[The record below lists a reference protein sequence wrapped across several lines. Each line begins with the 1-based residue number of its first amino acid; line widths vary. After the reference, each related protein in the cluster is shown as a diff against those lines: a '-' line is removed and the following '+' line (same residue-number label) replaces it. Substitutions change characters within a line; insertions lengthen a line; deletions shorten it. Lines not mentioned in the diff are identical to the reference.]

1 MDGGEACRG
10 ETGGPQNTKCG
21 RGGGSPQRSR
31 WTWRDGTSG
40 IDRNRC
46 HCGPANLALASDAC
60 ARVRAARVC
69 ACAPWA
75 TPTLSSSRR
84 GRGPASSRGLA
95 AGGVSN
101 FNNFQGGASSSR
113 VEEPR
118 GRPHSKGM
126 PPRRSRHAAA
136 GVALL
141 RRALRDAPAC
151 SLPALRLCL
160 SISTSLLTRSFRFSL
175 VPLRLPT
182 VDSQTG

>member
-10 ETGGPQNTKCG
+10 ETGGPQNTKCS

-84 GRGPASSRGLA
+84 GRGPPASSRGLA

-101 FNNFQGGASSSR
+101 FNNFQGGGLLQ
-113 VEEPR
+113 PR
-118 GRPHSKGM
+118 GGASWKTAQQ
-126 PPRRSRHAAA
+126 RHAPSSLAA
-136 GVALL
+136 RRCWRGAAATCPARSACLLAACVA
-141 RRALRDAPAC
+141 A
-151 SLPALRLCL
+151 L
-160 SISTSLLTRSFRFSL
+160 SIHLNLAADALFP
-175 VPLRLPT
+175 PLFGSPAAA
-182 VDSQTG
+182 DC